1 MFDKCLSYEN
11 LMKAHMESRKCKSYK
26 KEIIM
31 FNLKQEEYISWLYEQ
46 LKNGTYKHGGYRIF
60 YIHYQKE
67 RKVEASRYI
76 DRVVHRWI
84 ADCFLKPYF
93 ETQFIDTSYACRENK
108 GMHIAAIDVKNAMKH
123 CKNVW
128 NEYYIIKMDVRK
140 YFQNID
146 KDILMKIISKK
157 VADKKLLKLLAEIV
171 YSNDGKKGIPI
182 RKLHFS
188 SFC

>member
-1 MFDKCLSYEN
+1 
-11 LMKAHMESRKCKSYK
+11 
-26 KEIIM
+26 
-31 FNLKQEEYISWLYEQ
+31 
-46 LKNGTYKHGGYRIF
+46 
-60 YIHYQKE
+60 
-67 RKVEASRYI
+67 
-76 DRVVHRWI
+76 
-84 ADCFLKPYF
+84 
-93 ETQFIDTSYACRENK
+93 
-108 GMHIAAIDVKNAMKH
+108 
-123 CKNVW
+123 
-128 NEYYIIKMDVRK
+128 MDVRK